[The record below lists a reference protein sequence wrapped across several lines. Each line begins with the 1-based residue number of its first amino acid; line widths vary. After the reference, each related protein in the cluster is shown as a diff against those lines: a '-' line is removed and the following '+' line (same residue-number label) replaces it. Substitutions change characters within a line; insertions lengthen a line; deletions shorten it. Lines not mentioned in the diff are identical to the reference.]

1 MNARSPAA
9 FVLSMTIHGLF
20 AAAMFFAAYAM
31 KDEITKPAKTFELV
45 AGEGDNYAATEAPA
59 LGSPE
64 GTKVEMPNLPPLP
77 LPPAPTPPAPEP
89 VAPAQPEPSPVEAVP
104 PPKETPP
111 PVPPKTPPKPK
122 PEASPIAKPEPKK
135 PDPVVPDLTR
145 TIKRTQ
151 NKIAYQQ
158 KKQRDKEAKAA
169 KAAEAA
175 ATLKAKQADMAR
187 LKAAQ
192 AQGGGGQSGYKPI
205 DAKGIAQGVVGGS
218 TNNTKGGAGGT
229 ALSRE
234 EQDLLGTYLTLL
246 KLRIREAHEIP
257 TGLSDNLVARV
268 EIYVAADG
276 TIAKSKIAKSSGNA
290 EYDASAL
297 AAVRNYKSV
306 GPRPDGKGSSFTFE
320 LKMNDED

>member
-9 FVLSMTIHGLF
+9 FALSISLHALF

-31 KDEITKPAKTFELV
+31 RDEITKPAKTFELV
-45 AGEGDNYAATEAPA
+45 AGPGDNYRATEAPA

-89 VAPAQPEPSPVEAVP
+89 VVSAQPEPSPVEAVP
-104 PPKETPP
+104 PPKETPA
-111 PVPPKTPPKPK
+111 PVPPKKTPPKPE
-122 PEASPIAKPEPKK
+122 PSPIAKPEPKK
-135 PDPVVPDLTR
+135 PDPVVPDLNR

-175 ATLKAKQADMAR
+175 AALKAKQAEMAAR

-192 AQGGGGQSGYKPI
+192 AGVGGQSGLKKI

-218 TNNTKGGAGGT
+218 VNNTKGGAGGT

-234 EQDLLGTYLTLL
+234 EQDLLQTYLTLL
-246 KLRIREAHEIP
+246 KLRIRENHEIP

-276 TIAKSKIAKSSGNA
+276 SIPKSKIAKSSGNA

-297 AAVRNYKSV
+297 AAVRNFRSV
-306 GPRPDGKGSSFTFE
+306 GPRPDGKGSSFTFD